1 MHKRTGH
8 FFTNPNL
15 LQKFTK
21 YDYKFKVLS
30 LDWLPIGYMNGNY
43 GKDNNVKYSLLDNA
57 NDILY
62 TLME

>member
-8 FFTNPNL
+8 FSTNPNL

-21 YDYKFKVLS
+21 YEDKFKVLS
-30 LDWLPIGYMNGNY
+30 LDWLPIGYMNSNY
-43 GKDNNVKYSLLDNA
+43 GKDNKVKYSLLDNA